1 MGKLLGRLAIFILI
15 MAVLAGCGKKE
26 RDEWL
31 EAAALDADESVSD
44 LYKKALKEDI
54 LIVYTV
60 TTRAAQTKES
70 FEAQYPGLCVEIR
83 DLRSPDLIDAVEANF
98 KNGGSDCDV
107 VICTDNSGD
116 FRERLVK
123 TSAVVPY
130 LPKDIAVHMSARGEA
145 EPVNFVNEAELLFY
159 SAKRWDS
166 CPITNIWELTEEKY
180 HGLIYMPNPLRSF
193 STYALCS
200 ATFAHADDLKKALE
214 AYGHSEIVIP
224 AGSNAA
230 EVFWKMAAKNIIFTN
245 SSDEV
250 VEALGNGVA
259 GFGFA
264 VSSKMR
270 LNSLGYG
277 LMPVYSLEPF
287 SGCRT
292 SYALMLARNSRNI
305 NTAKLFI
312 RWMMG
317 EADGTGEGYSPFN
330 TEGTWPARD
339 DITGVNEVALDEA
352 TIISAPAG
360 EDAATRQKMEEFWAQ
375 VLKSSA
381 TEQK

>member
-15 MAVLAGCGKKE
+15 AAAFTGCGKKE

-31 EAAALDADESVSD
+31 EAAALTTDESVSE
-44 LYKKALKEDI
+44 LYEKALKEDI

-116 FRERLVK
+116 FRERLVN

-130 LPKDIAVHMSARGEA
+130 LPSDIAAHMSMRGDK
-145 EPVNFVNEAELLFY
+145 EPVDFVNEAELLFY

-166 CPITNIWELTEEKY
+166 CPITNIWELTEERYK
-180 HGLIYMPNPLRSF
+180 GLIYMPNPLRSF

-200 ATFAHADDLKKALE
+200 ATFDRSDDLKKALE

-224 AGSNAA
+224 EGNNAA
-230 EVFWKMAAKNIIFTN
+230 EVFWKMAAQNIIFTN

-277 LMPVYSLEPF
+277 LMPAYSLNPF

-292 SYALMLARNSRNI
+292 SYAVMLARNSRNV

-317 EADGTGEGYSPFN
+317 EADGKGEGYSPFN
-330 TEGTWPARD
+330 TAGTWPARD
-339 DITGVNEVALDEA
+339 DIVGVNEVSLDEA
-352 TIISAPAG
+352 AVIAAPAG
-360 EDAATRQKMEEFWAQ
+360 EDAVARKKMEDFWAQ